1 MAISSKFSWKLV
13 PRNNLK
19 LAAFSFDLHAHR
31 IIDPIGRPFRCA
43 EIPMLPTIE
52 SRQPLQETLIPEDS
66 SF

>member
-1 MAISSKFSWKLV
+1 
-13 PRNNLK
+13 

-43 EIPMLPTIE
+43 EIPVLPTIM
-52 SRQPLQETLIPEDS
+52 SRQPLQEALIPEDS